1 MATTQV
7 ELVTPNGMLFT
18 GQAEMV
24 VCRTAGG
31 DIAFLANHMPYVGAL
46 EAYPLRIVHPEGAAT
61 GNAGLAGA
69 AVGDELR
76 FDVQGGFV
84 EVNDNRVIIL
94 CDAAEPAGTEA
105 GTN

>member
-7 ELVTPNGMLFT
+7 ELVTPTGTLFS

-31 DIAFLANHMPYVGAL
+31 DIAFLAHHMAYVGAL
-46 EAYPLRIVHPEGAAT
+46 EPHPLRIVHPEAAAT
-61 GNAGLAGA
+61 EAAGLGAGA
-69 AVGDELR
+69 AEELR

-84 EVNDNRVIIL
+84 EVNDNRVIVL
-94 CDAAEPAGTEA
+94 CDAAEPAGTEP
-105 GTN
+105 